1 MQTTIRPIRTPEEH
15 DQALVRIEEL
25 MNAEQGTPEFDEL
38 EVLGVLVHAYETV
51 NEPIMPPTPIE
62 AIRFRMDQMGLE
74 ARDLEPMIGSSGR
87 VSEVLNGRRNL
98 TIRMIR
104 KIHAA
109 LKIPAEVLI
118 RDTGSLVGKTGR

>member
-15 DQALVRIEEL
+15 DQALGRIEEL
-25 MNAEQGTPEFDEL
+25 MAAEPGTPEFDEL

-51 NEPIMPPTPIE
+51 HEPILPPTPIE

-74 ARDLEPMIGSSGR
+74 ARDLEPLIGPSGR

-104 KIHAA
+104 KLHSS

-118 RDTGSLVGKTGR
+118 RDPGTRAA

>member
-1 MQTTIRPIRTPEEH
+1 M
-15 DQALVRIEEL
+15 D
-25 MNAEQGTPEFDEL
+25 AEPGTPEFDEL
-38 EVLGVLVHAYETV
+38 EVLGVLVHAYETIH
-51 NEPIMPPTPIE
+51 EPILPPTPIE

-74 ARDLEPMIGSSGR
+74 ARDLEPLIGSSGR

-104 KIHAA
+104 KLHEA

-118 RDTGSLVGKTGR
+118 RDPGARAA